1 MGRFLNT
8 RITVALEGE
17 DQIALK
23 AKRSGFEVAQNAKKD
38 MSWEKSKCHPSHL
51 PEDTNKLLLVHHLI
65 FVEATVE
72 TMLRSKFSL
81 SQRKATYDL
90 YSMNVWASEAK
101 AWEHL

>member
-38 MSWEKSKCHPSHL
+38 MS
-51 PEDTNKLLLVHHLI
+51 
-65 FVEATVE
+65 
-72 TMLRSKFSL
+72 
-81 SQRKATYDL
+81 
-90 YSMNVWASEAK
+90 
-101 AWEHL
+101 